1 MKGLSVLS
9 ECEGLLVRGLGVYK
23 IGVCLYVFMRR
34 GLIYGIM
41 DASEHV
47 YNLIYCVLYSFL
59 LTEGNYMCDREMKQ
73 PHLCV

>member
-1 MKGLSVLS
+1 
-9 ECEGLLVRGLGVYK
+9 
-23 IGVCLYVFMRR
+23 
-34 GLIYGIM
+34 M

-59 LTEGNYMCDREMKQ
+59 LTEGNYMCDKEMNQ